1 MFRAAFTIGRLTPV
15 VLLNAVA
22 LFGMSLA
29 ACLPCVARAGDA
41 EHAVADDPASNVI
54 VLDSAGG
61 FRAAPGGGADDFV
74 LCVKADGTASIR
86 TRTPGKRQTWRMP
99 PEEMNDLLRF
109 LLDEQK
115 FFALKPRVGGAN
127 PAAGMQADAGGW
139 VLSITADGKTHTVRG
154 PMGAGR
160 GAAELK
166 RFQRCILRLQGVM
179 AIVEV
184 GGGESMDR
192 FLKEANAVF
201 SKEWPAEKPLTIA
214 DIASGT
220 SLANGSVYVI
230 FVRGSKTIQASS
242 PALDGPVTG
251 TIVSR

>member
-1 MFRAAFTIGRLTPV
+1 MPRAAFTIGRLTPV

-127 PAAGMQADAGGW
+127 PAAGIQADAGGW
-139 VLSITADGKTHTVRG
+139 VLSVTADGKTHTVRG

-160 GAAELK
+160 GGAELK
-166 RFQRCILRLQGVM
+166 RFERCILRLRGVM

-184 GGGESMDR
+184 GGGKSMDR

-201 SKEWPAEKPLTIA
+201 SKEWPGEKPLTIA

-220 SLANGSVYVI
+220 SLANGSLYVI
-230 FVRGSKTIQASS
+230 FVRGSKTIRASS
-242 PALDGPVTG
+242 PTLDGPVTG

>member
-1 MFRAAFTIGRLTPV
+1 MPRAAFTIGRLTPV

-201 SKEWPAEKPLTIA
+201 SKEWPGEKPLTIA

-220 SLANGSVYVI
+220 SMANGSLDVI
-230 FVRGSKTIQASS
+230 FVRGSKTIRASS
-242 PALDGPVTG
+242 PTLDGPVTG